1 MNQNQEIKNIPFEG
15 GELLGIKDKDA
26 QVWLAVRK
34 VCIDIGLTP
43 YQADRQVKNI
53 QADIVLSQGSSNL
66 TILTNGGK
74 QNVIAIKEDF
84 VTLWLAKISLTP
96 AMQKKSPE
104 AVRKLVSYQ
113 LKAQKALHEAFTAT
127 EEKKSEFYN
136 SLGIEGR
143 IEELNE
149 TIDELTYEVNDLT
162 EKFDEVNAAIATLI
176 ENQTINSR
184 QAQKL
189 LELAKCRVKDLL
201 GGSVDAPEYK
211 ENARKYFKRLWGNL
225 ANAFQTNT
233 YKDLNPVNFEEAKVF
248 VSTWCI
254 LDNMY

>member
-15 GELLGIKDKDA
+15 GELLGVKDNCG
-26 QVWLAVRK
+26 QVWLGVRK
-34 VCIDIGLTP
+34 VCTDIGMTDG
-43 YQADRQVKNI
+43 QARRQVQNLSE
-53 QADIVLSQGSSNL
+53 DIVLKQGVTNL
-66 TILTNGGK
+66 RLLTEGGK
-74 QNVIAIKEDF
+74 QDVLAIKEDF

-96 AMQKKSPE
+96 TMQKKSPE

-127 EEKKSEFYN
+127 EEKKAAFYN
-136 SLGIEGR
+136 SLGIEGK
-143 IEELNE
+143 IEELNG
-149 TIDELTYEVNDLT
+149 TIDELTYEVNDLS